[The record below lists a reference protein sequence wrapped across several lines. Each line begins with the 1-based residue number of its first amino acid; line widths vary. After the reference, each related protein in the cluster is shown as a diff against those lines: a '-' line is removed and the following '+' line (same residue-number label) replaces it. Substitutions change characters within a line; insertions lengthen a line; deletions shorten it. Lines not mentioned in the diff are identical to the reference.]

1 MKKWKKAGIAAGI
14 LVIAGIVIALAMSG
28 SGKDTPKKITKAY
41 LDAMKEGNYEK
52 AYRYAGVEFDKENYE
67 NSADLQKNLMKL
79 AYANMEYEIGEETIT
94 DNKAT
99 VYVTMRN
106 VNYMDL
112 LDEAIFQTLKE
123 GKDDAYTEEIF
134 KKLMEEAEI
143 SEEIVTANYR
153 LEEEHW
159 VFDGSNSLLQAAML
173 GYLQSPEVI
182 SE

>member
-28 SGKDTPKKITKAY
+28 GKDTPKEITKAY
-41 LDAMKEGNYEK
+41 LSAMKQGNYEK
-52 AYRYAGVEFDKENYE
+52 AYQYAGVEFDKENYE
-67 NSADLQKNLMKL
+67 NSAELQKNLMKL
-79 AYANMEYEIGEETIT
+79 AYSKMEYEIGEETIT

-99 VYVTMRN
+99 VYVTVRN
-106 VNYMDL
+106 VNYMEL

-123 GKDDAYTEEIF
+123 GKDDAYTEEVF

-153 LEEEHW
+153 LEEKHW

-173 GYLQSPEVI
+173 GYLQSPEEM